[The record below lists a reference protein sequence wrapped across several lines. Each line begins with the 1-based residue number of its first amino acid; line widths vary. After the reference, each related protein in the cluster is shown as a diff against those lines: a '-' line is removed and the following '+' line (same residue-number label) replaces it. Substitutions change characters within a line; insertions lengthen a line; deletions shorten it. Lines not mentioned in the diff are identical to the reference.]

1 MTIEKAEMTIKKI
14 QKTYKNTLNMKKL
27 MFMAACALTL
37 ASCDQKP
44 KINPAM
50 VQNDSLRSVIE
61 ARDREIN
68 DMMGTLNEI
77 QEGFRHINEAE
88 ERVSIAQTGENGSEK
103 SAVLKE
109 NVRFIA
115 QRMAENREL
124 IKKLQQQ
131 LRETGFK
138 GDQMKKALDQLTAQL
153 SEKDKELKQLRADL
167 EAKNIHIAE
176 LDETISNLNEDVA
189 TLTTEKEDLTAEN
202 ENLTAENE
210 SKAQTISN
218 QDAQLNTAWYAFGT
232 KKELKA
238 QNVLA
243 NGDVLRS
250 SFNKS
255 YFTKIDIRVD
265 KEFKL
270 YSKSATVL
278 TSHPSNSYN
287 LSKDVN
293 GQYVLRITDP
303 NTFWSTSKY
312 LVVQV
317 K

>member
-1 MTIEKAEMTIKKI
+1 
-14 QKTYKNTLNMKKL
+14 MKKL
-27 MFMAACALTL
+27 MFLAVCALTF
-37 ASCDQKP
+37 ASCNQKSGT
-44 KINPAM
+44 NPAM

-61 ARDREIN
+61 ARDKEIN

-77 QEGFRHINEAE
+77 QAGFQSINEAE
-88 ERVSIAQTGENGSEK
+88 QRVSIAQTGENGSDK
-103 SAVLKE
+103 STVLRE
-109 NVRFIA
+109 NVKFIA

-138 GDQMKKALDQLTAQL
+138 GDQMKKALDQLTTQL
-153 SEKDKELKQLRADL
+153 TEKDKELKQLRADL
-167 EAKNIHIAE
+167 EAKNIHIEE
-176 LDETISNLNEDVA
+176 LDQTITNLNEDVA
-189 TLTTEKEDLTAEN
+189 TLTTEKENLTTEK

-210 SKAQTISN
+210 NKSQTIST

-238 QNVLA
+238 QNVLD
-243 NGDVLRS
+243 NGDVLRG

-270 YSKSATVL
+270 YSKSAKML
-278 TSHPSNSYN
+278 TSHPSSSYN

-312 LVVQV
+312 LVIQV

>member
-1 MTIEKAEMTIKKI
+1 
-14 QKTYKNTLNMKKL
+14 MKKL
-27 MFMAACALTL
+27 MLLAVCALTL
-37 ASCDQKP
+37 ASCDQKSAT
-44 KINPAM
+44 NPAM
-50 VQNDSLRSVIE
+50 ILNDSLRSVIE
-61 ARDREIN
+61 ARDKEIN
-68 DMMGTLNEI
+68 DMLGTLNEI
-77 QEGFRHINEAE
+77 QEGFRVINEAE
-88 ERVSIAQTGENGSEK
+88 DRVTVAQTGENGSSQ

-109 NVRFIA
+109 NVQFIA

-138 GDQMKKALDQLTAQL
+138 GEQMKKALDHLTVQLA
-153 SEKDKELKQLRADL
+153 EKDQELKQLRADL
-167 EAKNIHIAE
+167 ESKNIHIAE
-176 LDETISNLNEDVA
+176 LDKTITNLNEDVA
-189 TLTTEKEDLTAEN
+189 TLTTEKENLTTEK
-202 ENLTAENE
+202 ENLTAENA
-210 SKAQTISN
+210 SKAQTIST

-238 QNVLA
+238 QNVLSK
-243 NGDVLRS
+243 GDVLRS
-250 SFNKS
+250 SFNKG
-255 YFTKIDIRVD
+255 YFTKIDIRVE

-270 YSKSATVL
+270 YSKSVKVL

-293 GQYVLRITDP
+293 GQYVLRVTDP

>member
-1 MTIEKAEMTIKKI
+1 
-14 QKTYKNTLNMKKL
+14 MKKL
-27 MFMAACALTL
+27 VLMAVCALTL
-37 ASCDQKP
+37 ASCNQNP
-44 KINPAM
+44 ANNPAM
-50 VQNDSLRSVIE
+50 IQNDSLRSVID
-61 ARDREIN
+61 ARDKEIN
-68 DMMGTLNEI
+68 DMLGTLNAI
-77 QEGFRHINEAE
+77 QEGFNAINEAE
-88 ERVSIAQTGENGSEK
+88 EHLTVAQTGENAANN

-109 NVRFIA
+109 NVQFIA

-138 GDQMKKALDQLTAQL
+138 GEQMKQTLERLTVQLA
-153 SEKDKELKQLRADL
+153 EKDKELKQLRADL
-167 EAKNIHIAE
+167 ESKNIHIAE
-176 LDETISNLNEDVA
+176 LDKTITNLNEDVA
-189 TLTTEKEDLTAEN
+189 TLTTEKENLTTEK
-202 ENLTAENE
+202 ENLTADNA
-210 SKAQTISN
+210 SKSQTIST

-238 QNVLA
+238 QNVLTK
-243 NGDVLRS
+243 GDVLRG
-250 SFNKS
+250 SFNKN
-255 YFTKIDIRVD
+255 YFTKIDIRVE

-270 YSKSATVL
+270 YSKSAKVL

-287 LSKDVN
+287 LSKDIN
-293 GQYVLRITDP
+293 GQYVLRVTDP

>member
-1 MTIEKAEMTIKKI
+1 
-14 QKTYKNTLNMKKL
+14 MKKL
-27 MFMAACALTL
+27 MLLAVCALTL
-37 ASCDQKP
+37 ASCDQKSATY
-44 KINPAM
+44 PAM
-50 VQNDSLRSVIE
+50 LQNDSLRSVIE
-61 ARDREIN
+61 ARDMEIN
-68 DMMGTLNEI
+68 DMMGTLTEI
-77 QEGFRHINEAE
+77 QEGFRVINEAE
-88 ERVSIAQTGENGSEK
+88 DRVTVAQTGENGSSQ

-109 NVRFIA
+109 NVQFIA

-138 GDQMKKALDQLTAQL
+138 GEQMKKALDHLTVQLA
-153 SEKDKELKQLRADL
+153 EKDQELKQLRADL
-167 EAKNIHIAE
+167 ESKNIHIAE
-176 LDETISNLNEDVA
+176 LDKTITNLNEDVA
-189 TLTTEKEDLTAEN
+189 TLTTEKENLTTEK
-202 ENLTAENE
+202 ENLTAENA
-210 SKAQTISN
+210 SKAQTIST

-232 KKELKA
+232 KKALKA
-238 QNVLA
+238 QNVLSK
-243 NGDVLRS
+243 GDVLRS
-250 SFNKS
+250 SFNKG
-255 YFTKIDIRVD
+255 YFTKIDIRVE

-270 YSKSATVL
+270 YSKSVKVL

-293 GQYVLRITDP
+293 GQYVLRVTAP

>member
-1 MTIEKAEMTIKKI
+1 
-14 QKTYKNTLNMKKL
+14 MKKL
-27 MFMAACALTL
+27 MLLAVCALTL
-37 ASCDQKP
+37 ASCDQKSAT
-44 KINPAM
+44 NPAM
-50 VQNDSLRSVIE
+50 IQNDSLRSVIE
-61 ARDREIN
+61 ARDKEIN
-68 DMMGTLNEI
+68 DMLGTLNEI
-77 QEGFRHINEAE
+77 QEGFRVINEAE
-88 ERVSIAQTGENGSEK
+88 DRVTVTQTGENGNSQ

-109 NVRFIA
+109 NVQFIA

-138 GDQMKKALDQLTAQL
+138 GEQMKKALDHLTVQLA
-153 SEKDKELKQLRADL
+153 EKDKELKQLRADL
-167 EAKNIHIAE
+167 ESKNIHIAE
-176 LDETISNLNEDVA
+176 LDKTITNLNEDVA
-189 TLTTEKEDLTAEN
+189 TLTTEKENLTTEK
-202 ENLTAENE
+202 ENLTAENA
-210 SKAQTISN
+210 SKAQTIST

-238 QNVLA
+238 QNVLSK
-243 NGDVLRS
+243 GDVLRS
-250 SFNKS
+250 SFNKG
-255 YFTKIDIRVD
+255 YFTKIDIRVE

-270 YSKSATVL
+270 YSKSVKVL

-293 GQYVLRITDP
+293 GQYVLRVTDP